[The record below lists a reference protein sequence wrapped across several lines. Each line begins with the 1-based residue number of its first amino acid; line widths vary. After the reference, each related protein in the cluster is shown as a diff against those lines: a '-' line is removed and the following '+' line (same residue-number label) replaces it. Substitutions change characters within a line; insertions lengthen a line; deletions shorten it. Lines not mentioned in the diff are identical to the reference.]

1 MKRFMGNQSEYD
13 QKRHLELLK
22 LSERF
27 KSLGKSLYKEKKED
41 FLELARYE
49 AAIEEHIYWKS
60 RRQFALLMENFIN
73 GRINGETFSEDFSV
87 LSRQL
92 NNTYHEFIVELGSE
106 KLKDFQ
112 LDLRSRGFGSLI
124 SFLRAECDSFEEDYT
139 NKEFEDSIK
148 DSFLKLQKAL
158 EEEENY

>member
-1 MKRFMGNQSEYD
+1 MGNQSEYD

-22 LSERF
+22 LSERL

-73 GRINGETFSEDFSV
+73 GTINGETFSEDFSV

-92 NNTYHEFIVELGSE
+92 NNT
-106 KLKDFQ
+106 
-112 LDLRSRGFGSLI
+112 
-124 SFLRAECDSFEEDYT
+124 
-139 NKEFEDSIK
+139 
-148 DSFLKLQKAL
+148 
-158 EEEENY
+158 